1 MVTLN
6 QARQIGANKGAVR
19 SAQENRDEW
28 IVYARK
34 KETELANLK
43 SEYDK
48 LSDKHIRMSQ
58 KYETLNTMLGWLNDG
73 PSVTAIAAIHQMKA
87 KQMQYIASEKHWCTE
102 KRREENIRLMAEAE
116 YDYHVLADPVYRL
129 NNAAESLMKI
139 ADYAESEQ
147 AAEKINSLVMK
158 MKNTGS
164 ARTEEHREKFLNDR
178 VKELTQYVKY
188 KNDNSCTPIIDSIPE
203 AAQLDSVKEDP
214 DDHWKAVTD
223 KERLGAFLIKD

>member
-19 SAQENRDEW
+19 QALSDKEAW
-28 IVYARK
+28 KSYAK
-34 KETELANLK
+34 EKETELANLK
-43 SEYDK
+43 EEYDK
-48 LSDKHIRMSQ
+48 LSNKHIRMSQ
-58 KYETLNTMLGWLNDG
+58 RYETLNTMLGWLNEG

-87 KQMQYIASEKHWCTE
+87 RQMQWMANENYWGTD

-164 ARTEEHREKFLNDR
+164 ARTEEHRENFLNAR
-178 VKELTQYVKY
+178 IKELTENVRYE
-188 KNDNSCTPIIDSIPE
+188 NEDSCTPVIDSIPE
-203 AAQLDSVKEDP
+203 ASQLDSVKEDP
-214 DDHWKAVTD
+214 TDDWKVMNHPNDLD
-223 KERLGAFLIKD
+223 KLLIA